1 MKDNKQKGLTSLFIT
16 IVVMVFLG
24 FLAFNV
30 LQGGKHSNVT
40 KVTHT
45 AEETT
50 ITSAESSVSGESTS
64 NGESTKASE
73 NSSADKSKA
82 NNESSQSGE
91 SSQAEP
97 GKEPESADEKK
108 DENGKSSKFGMGK
121 IKLGLDLA
129 GGVSITYQTVQ
140 QNPSDEDM
148 ADTIYKLQQRV
159 QNYSTEAEV
168 YREGGNRINIDIPG
182 VSDANAILD
191 ELGKPGSLLFVDPQG
206 QTVLTGDQVATAK
219 AGIIDN
225 NGKSEYVVSLTF
237 TDEGSKA
244 FEEATAKLI
253 GQRIAIIY
261 DNVVYS
267 NPTVQTAITGGNAQI
282 TGMTSYDE
290 AKNLAST
297 IRIGSLSLELE
308 ELRSNVVGA
317 KLGQTAISTSMKA
330 AVVGFV
336 VLAAFMIGVFLLPGA
351 ASVIALALYIILEIL
366 LLSAFE
372 ITLTL
377 PGIAGIILS
386 IGMAVDANV
395 IIFTRIKEE
404 IALGKSVYES
414 INSGFK
420 KALSAIIDGN
430 VTTLIAAAVLYVRG
444 SGTVK
449 GFAQTLAL
457 GIILSMFTAL
467 FVTKFILKAFYNVGL
482 DDVKFYGKK
491 PDRESINFVGMRKIT
506 LSVAAVVLIIG
517 VIFAGV
523 NKSQIGG
530 FFNYGLD
537 FKGGTSTNVTFN
549 KDYSLEEISKEI
561 VPVVESVT
569 GEAGTQT
576 QKVQGTNQVIIKTR
590 SLSLDEREKLN
601 KALADKFGVDAE
613 KITAESISGAVS
625 SEMKKDAV
633 VATVLATI
641 LMLIYI
647 WIRFRDF
654 SFAAGSI
661 LALLHDVFIVISCY
675 AIFRWSVGSTFIA
688 CILTILGYSINA
700 TIVIFDRIRENKAI
714 LSKSTAKE
722 ELINKSVTET
732 LTRSIYSSLT
742 TFITIFIL
750 FLMGVP
756 SIREFAL
763 PIMVGIVAGTYSSVF
778 LSSVFWYL
786 LSNKFD
792 KKIEEKKAENAKK
805 KKKTKKVEINKDS
818 NGAVV

>member
-1 MKDNKQKGLTSLFIT
+1 MKDNKQKGLASLFIT
-16 IVVMVFLG
+16 VVVLVFFG
-24 FLAFNV
+24 FLAYNV
-30 LQGGKHSNVT
+30 LSAGKGNTGAVATS
-40 KVTHT
+40 
-45 AEETT
+45 ETT
-50 ITSAESSVSGESTS
+50 ISNESGEVTGDEATDS
-64 NGESTKASE
+64 
-73 NSSADKSKA
+73 DV
-82 NNESSQSGE
+82 
-91 SSQAEP
+91 
-97 GKEPESADEKK
+97 ADET
-108 DENGKSSKFGMGK
+108 GKTSKFSTGK

-129 GGVSITYQTVQ
+129 GGVSITYQTVNP
-140 QNPSDEDM
+140 NPSDEDM

-191 ELGKPGSLLFVDPQG
+191 ELGKPGSLIFVDPQG
-206 QTVLTGDQVATAK
+206 NTVLTGDQVATAK

-225 NGKSEYVVSLTF
+225 NGNSEYVVSLTF

-244 FEEATAKLI
+244 FAEATARLI

-261 DNVVYS
+261 DNVIYS
-267 NPTVQTAITGGNAQI
+267 NPTVQTAITGGTAQI

-317 KLGQTAISTSMKA
+317 KLGQEAISTSMKA
-330 AVVGFV
+330 AAVGFV
-336 VLAAFMIGVFLLPGA
+336 ILAVFMVAVFLLPGF
-351 ASVIALALYIILEIL
+351 ASVLALSLYVILEIL

-404 IALGKSVYES
+404 IGLGKSVNEA
-414 INSGFK
+414 INTGFK
-420 KALSAIIDGN
+420 KALSAIVDGN
-430 VTTLIAAAVLYVRG
+430 VTTLIAAAVLYLRG

-467 FVTKFILKAFYNVGL
+467 FVTRFIMKAFYNIGL
-482 DDVKFYGKK
+482 DNPKLYGKK
-491 PDRESINFVGMRKIT
+491 LAAKPINFVGMKNIT
-506 LSVAAVVLIIG
+506 IAVSVVVILAGIVG
-517 VIFAGV
+517 AGV
-523 NKSQIGG
+523 NKAKYGDL
-530 FFNYGLD
+530 FNYGID
-537 FKGGTSTNVTFN
+537 FRGGTSTNVTFN
-549 KDYSLEEISKEI
+549 EDYSLDRISKEV

-576 QKVQGTNQVIIKTR
+576 QKVEGSNEVIIKTR
-590 SLSLDEREKLN
+590 TLSVDEREKLN
-601 KALADKFGVDAE
+601 SALAQKFGVDAE

-633 VATVLATI
+633 VATVIATI
-641 LMLIYI
+641 LMLLYI
-647 WIRFRDF
+647 WFRFKDF
-654 SFAAGSI
+654 RFATSSV
-661 LALLHDVFIVISCY
+661 LALVHDVLVVIAFY
-675 AIFRWSVGSTFIA
+675 ALLRWSVGSTFIA
-688 CILTILGYSINA
+688 CILTIVGYSINA
-700 TIVIFDRIRENKAI
+700 TIVIFDRIRENKAL
-714 LSKSTAKE
+714 LSKATKE
-722 ELINKSVTET
+722 EIINTSVTET

-742 TFITIFIL
+742 TFIMIFVL
-750 FLMGVP
+750 FIMGVS

-778 LSSVFWYL
+778 LSSIFWYIF
-786 LSNKFD
+786 SNRFD
-792 KKIEEKKAENAKK
+792 KKIEQKKEEQKAEKAKNKK
-805 KKKTKKVEINKDS
+805 KKDKKVEINKDS

>member
-1 MKDNKQKGLTSLFIT
+1 MKDNKQKGLASLFIT
-16 IVVMVFLG
+16 VVVLVFFG
-24 FLAFNV
+24 FLAYNV
-30 LQGGKHSNVT
+30 LSAGKGNTGAVATS
-40 KVTHT
+40 
-45 AEETT
+45 ETT
-50 ITSAESSVSGESTS
+50 IS
-64 NGESTKASE
+64 
-73 NSSADKSKA
+73 
-82 NNESSQSGE
+82 NES
-91 SSQAEP
+91 
-97 GKEPESADEKK
+97 GKVTGDEATDSDVADET
-108 DENGKSSKFGMGK
+108 GKTSKFSTGK

-129 GGVSITYQTVQ
+129 GGVSITYQTVEP
-140 QNPSDEDM
+140 NPSDEDM

-191 ELGKPGSLLFVDPQG
+191 ELGKPGSLIFVDPQG
-206 QTVLTGDQVATAK
+206 NTVLTGDQVATAK

-225 NGKSEYVVSLTF
+225 NGNSEYVVSLTF

-244 FEEATAKLI
+244 FAEATARLI

-261 DNVVYS
+261 DNVIYS
-267 NPTVQTAITGGNAQI
+267 NPTVQTAITGGTAQI

-317 KLGQTAISTSMKA
+317 KLGQEAISTSMKA
-330 AVVGFV
+330 AAVGFV
-336 VLAAFMIGVFLLPGA
+336 ILAVFMVAVFLLPGF
-351 ASVIALALYIILEIL
+351 ASVLALSLYVILEIL

-404 IALGKSVYES
+404 IGLGKSVNEA
-414 INSGFK
+414 INLGFK
-420 KALSAIIDGN
+420 KALSAIVDGN
-430 VTTLIAAAVLYVRG
+430 VTTLIAAAVLYLRG

-467 FVTKFILKAFYNVGL
+467 FVTRFIMKAFYNIGL
-482 DDVKFYGKK
+482 DNPKLYGKK
-491 PDRESINFVGMRKIT
+491 LAAKPINFVEMKNIT
-506 LSVAAVVLIIG
+506 IAVSVVVILAGIVG
-517 VIFAGV
+517 AGV
-523 NKSQIGG
+523 NKAKYGDL
-530 FFNYGLD
+530 FNYGID
-537 FKGGTSTNVTFN
+537 FRGGTSTNVTFN
-549 KDYSLEEISKEI
+549 EDYSLDRISKEV

-576 QKVQGTNQVIIKTR
+576 QKVEGSNEVIIKTR
-590 SLSLDEREKLN
+590 TLSVDEREKLN
-601 KALADKFGVDAE
+601 SALAQKFGVDAE

-633 VATVLATI
+633 VATVIATI
-641 LMLIYI
+641 LMLLYI
-647 WIRFRDF
+647 WFRFKDF
-654 SFAAGSI
+654 RFATSSV
-661 LALLHDVFIVISCY
+661 LALVHDVLVVIAFY
-675 AIFRWSVGSTFIA
+675 ALLRWSVGSTFIA
-688 CILTILGYSINA
+688 CILTIVGYSINA
-700 TIVIFDRIRENKAI
+700 TIVIFDRIRENKAL
-714 LSKSTAKE
+714 LSKATKE
-722 ELINKSVTET
+722 EIINTSVTET

-742 TFITIFIL
+742 TFIMIFVL
-750 FLMGVP
+750 FIMGVS

-778 LSSVFWYL
+778 LSSIFWYIF
-786 LSNKFD
+786 SNRFD
-792 KKIEEKKAENAKK
+792 KKIEQKKEEQKAEKTKNKK
-805 KKKTKKVEINKDS
+805 KKDKKVEINKDS

>member
-1 MKDNKQKGLTSLFIT
+1 MKDNKQKGLASLFIT
-16 IVVMVFLG
+16 VVVLVFFG
-24 FLAFNV
+24 FLAYNV
-30 LQGGKHSNVT
+30 LSAGKGNTGAVATS
-40 KVTHT
+40 
-45 AEETT
+45 ETT
-50 ITSAESSVSGESTS
+50 ISNESGEVTGDEATDS
-64 NGESTKASE
+64 
-73 NSSADKSKA
+73 DV
-82 NNESSQSGE
+82 
-91 SSQAEP
+91 
-97 GKEPESADEKK
+97 ADET
-108 DENGKSSKFGMGK
+108 GKTSKFSTGK

-129 GGVSITYQTVQ
+129 GGVSITYQTVEP
-140 QNPSDEDM
+140 NPSDEDM

-191 ELGKPGSLLFVDPQG
+191 ELGKPGSLIFVDPQG
-206 QTVLTGDQVATAK
+206 NTVLTGDQVATAK

-225 NGKSEYVVSLTF
+225 NGNSEYVVSLTF

-244 FEEATAKLI
+244 FAEATARLI

-261 DNVVYS
+261 DNVIYS
-267 NPTVQTAITGGNAQI
+267 NPTVQTAITGGTAQI

-317 KLGQTAISTSMKA
+317 KLGQEAISTSMKA
-330 AVVGFV
+330 AAVGFV
-336 VLAAFMIGVFLLPGA
+336 ILAVFMVAVFLLPGF
-351 ASVIALALYIILEIL
+351 ASVLALSLYVILEIL

-404 IALGKSVYES
+404 IGLGKSVNES
-414 INSGFK
+414 INTGFK
-420 KALSAIIDGN
+420 KALSAIVDGN
-430 VTTLIAAAVLYVRG
+430 VTTLIAAAVLYLRG

-467 FVTKFILKAFYNVGL
+467 FVTRFIMKAFYNIGL
-482 DDVKFYGKK
+482 DNPKLYGKK
-491 PDRESINFVGMRKIT
+491 LAAKPINFVGMKNIT
-506 LSVAAVVLIIG
+506 IAVSVVVILAGIVG
-517 VIFAGV
+517 AGV
-523 NKSQIGG
+523 NKAKYGDL
-530 FFNYGLD
+530 FNYGID
-537 FKGGTSTNVTFN
+537 FRGGTSTNVTFN
-549 KDYSLEEISKEI
+549 EDYSLDRISKEV

-576 QKVQGTNQVIIKTR
+576 QKVEGSNEVIIKTR
-590 SLSLDEREKLN
+590 TLSVDEREKLN
-601 KALADKFGVDAE
+601 SALAQNFGVDAE

-633 VATVLATI
+633 VATVIATI
-641 LMLIYI
+641 LMLLYI
-647 WIRFRDF
+647 WFRFKDF
-654 SFAAGSI
+654 RFATSSV
-661 LALLHDVFIVISCY
+661 LALVHDVLVVSAFY
-675 AIFRWSVGSTFIA
+675 ALLRWSVGSTFIA
-688 CILTILGYSINA
+688 CILTIVGYSINA
-700 TIVIFDRIRENKAI
+700 TIVIFDRIRENKAL
-714 LSKSTAKE
+714 LSKATKE
-722 ELINKSVTET
+722 EIINTSVTET

-742 TFITIFIL
+742 TFIMIFVL
-750 FLMGVP
+750 FIMGVS

-778 LSSVFWYL
+778 LSSIFWYIF
-786 LSNKFD
+786 SNRFD
-792 KKIEEKKAENAKK
+792 KKIEQKKEEQKAEKAKNKK
-805 KKKTKKVEINKDS
+805 KKDKKVEINKDS